1 MNKSSDGKKYF
12 LLFALLLAPGLVLIF
27 LSKSDHSFITLPY
40 YGPKQNI
47 LVNGASKGDTIYH
60 TIPDISLLNQFGEEV
75 TMADFQGKFVVANFF
90 FTRSSTNGPIMM
102 KQMSR
107 LQWML
112 EDPAYED
119 VAFLTHTVDPN
130 NDTPTVLLAYGENEG
145 VDFSRWTF
153 VTGDSEQIHEQSLNG
168 YLLSLDSYY
177 DPREDVLHSNMFI
190 LLDKERRIRGYY
202 DGTSSKEVD
211 DLVTDIKMLKKEESL
226 KDSEKV
232 RS

>member
-1 MNKSSDGKKYF
+1 M
-12 LLFALLLAPGLVLIF
+12 LIF

-40 YGPKQNI
+40 YGPKE
-47 LVNGASKGDTIYH
+47 VVSSTSSTYDGDTVYH
-60 TIPDISLLNQFGEEV
+60 RVPDITLANQFGDEI
-75 TMADFQGKFVVANFF
+75 TMASFGGKMVVANFF
-90 FTRSSTNGPIMM
+90 CTNSSTKGPIMM

-119 VAFLTHTVDPN
+119 VAFLTHTVDPD
-130 NDTPTVLLAYGENEG
+130 NDKPTVLLAYGENEG
-145 VDFSRWTF
+145 ADFSRWTF
-153 VTGDSEQIHEQSLNG
+153 VTGDSLQIHEHSLKG
-168 YLLSLDSYY
+168 YLLSLESDS
-177 DPREDVLHSNMFI
+177 DPTDEVLHSNMFI